1 MLNKKRFFMLVL
13 SASIL
18 ATLIASN
25 AWAITSITST
35 LVPTTY
41 SVEGYNIPILRI
53 NKGDT
58 FSFNL
63 TAVNPV
69 GEITW
74 NILYTEN
81 PSSQNNINTTP
92 VTDDSITI
100 SATKGNTVTVNGTL
114 SNDTGYSVSVIATDA
129 SAGIE
134 NIMTQYVFWVQN
146 IDDNQ
151 SNSTEMGLVTDPTNP
166 NSENNAIT
174 SPDKLH
180 VSMVESVPEEYRTE
194 DLLQKL
200 ADNVSTDRSNI
211 RWLPADAI
219 GTSEPPEPTQSMK
232 DKVAKDRYQFAA
244 KLNTIKVSEDGY
256 YVFQVTVSDD
266 LVGMKVSDLKLYYAE
281 DSDFTTSSVNRVKLA
296 FGPMPIINGVTGGF
310 EISNFFGVKLDTLP
324 KQFLATMFL
333 SASKSI
339 TVYIV
344 KILIALLLGGCN
356 VGFGIIGISVGGFL
370 IWRLYKRHS

>member
-180 VSMVESVPEEYRTE
+180 VSMVESVPLTNP
-194 DLLQKL
+194 KI
-200 ADNVSTDRSNI
+200 I
-211 RWLPADAI
+211 R
-219 GTSEPPEPTQSMK
+219 
-232 DKVAKDRYQFAA
+232 
-244 KLNTIKVSEDGY
+244 
-256 YVFQVTVSDD
+256 
-266 LVGMKVSDLKLYYAE
+266 YA
-281 DSDFTTSSVNRVKLA
+281 L
-296 FGPMPIINGVTGGF
+296 
-310 EISNFFGVKLDTLP
+310 
-324 KQFLATMFL
+324 
-333 SASKSI
+333 
-339 TVYIV
+339 
-344 KILIALLLGGCN
+344 
-356 VGFGIIGISVGGFL
+356 
-370 IWRLYKRHS
+370 